1 MTMRSD
7 ISINQELF
15 EIYQRNFPF
24 IERNEDTVRWILG
37 NADNRVIEE
46 RNALRRLIGAA
57 VVNQNTLLLLCV
69 DAEYRNR
76 GIGTG
81 LLEGAE
87 QAVRDSGFGTI
98 AVGAGFD
105 YITPGVPTSR
115 SRFDSE
121 NEELYPELDRAAD
134 DFFTKRGYVH
144 AWDCNCF
151 DMRCDLTSWRGR
163 CRHLPD
169 EAPRIADGVTYRFA
183 EPEEVEN
190 VCACVDDAWS
200 DFTGYYRQEALY
212 HADSPSRVLIAVRQ
226 GSRNWQSG
234 SIEQGSQDRQDRSI
248 EQRNQKQQRVL
259 VEHGSQNWQD
269 VPAEQGSQGEK
280 DVQSAP
286 AGQGDRNRGDGK
298 ASGEVAGTLIVT
310 IEDKKR
316 KLGSIGCTTVRPA
329 FRGQHIAVGLV
340 MEANRYLKEAGMKEA
355 YLSYTYS
362 GLDHMYGYAGYRICV
377 YYMMAQK
384 KL

>member
-1 MTMRSD
+1 MSGVFCGCAKNDRSMED
-7 ISINQELF
+7 VYGGDTSMNQELF
-15 EIYQRNFPF
+15 ELYQRNFSF
-24 IERNEDTVRWILG
+24 VERNENTVRRILG
-37 NADNRVIEE
+37 NADNRIIEE
-46 RNALRRLIGAA
+46 RNAPGRLIGAA

-69 DAEYRNR
+69 DAEYRNG

-81 LLEGAE
+81 LLEDAE
-87 QAVRDSGFGTI
+87 QAVRDSGFDTI

-115 SRFDSE
+115 RRFDSE

-144 AWDCNCF
+144 AWECNCF
-151 DMRCDLTSWRGR
+151 DMRCDLTSQRGKQ
-163 CRHLPD
+163 HLPD
-169 EAPRIADGVTYRFA
+169 EASRRADGVTYRFA

-200 DFTGYYRQEALY
+200 DFTEYYRQEALY
-212 HADSPSRVLIAVRQ
+212 HADSSSRVLIAVRQ
-226 GSRNWQSG
+226 RSQDRQDGPIKQEDQDRQSR
-234 SIEQGSQDRQDRSI
+234 SIEQGSQD
-248 EQRNQKQQRVL
+248 
-259 VEHGSQNWQD
+259 
-269 VPAEQGSQGEK
+269 EK
-280 DVQSAP
+280 DVQKAP
-286 AGQGDRNRGDGK
+286 AGQGDRNRGQRDGK

-310 IEDKKR
+310 IEDEKR
-316 KLGSIGCTTVRPA
+316 KLGSIGCTAVRPA
-329 FRGQHIAVGLV
+329 YRGQHIAVGLV